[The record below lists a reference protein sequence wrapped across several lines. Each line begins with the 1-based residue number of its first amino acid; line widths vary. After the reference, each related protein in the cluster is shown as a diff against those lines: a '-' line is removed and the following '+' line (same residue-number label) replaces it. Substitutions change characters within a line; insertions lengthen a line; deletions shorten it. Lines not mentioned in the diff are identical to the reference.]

1 MTDQDIGEIRAK
13 LVEQGERLARIE
25 ERQIGIYRHIEAI
38 CMVHSN
44 DSERIGT
51 LEKLKG
57 HFFLFAA
64 IGGIVFSAAWE
75 LIRWKVSIIFK

>member
-1 MTDQDIGEIRAK
+1 MSDQDIGEIRAR

-25 ERQIGIYRHIEAI
+25 ERQIGIYRNLEGI
-38 CMVHSN
+38 CLLHSN
-44 DSERIGT
+44 DAARISSLER
-51 LEKLKG
+51 LKA

-75 LIRWKVSIIFK
+75 IVKHHLIAK